1 MSAER
6 DKSIE
11 GTASHSTRNQGD
23 PAGIIE
29 AQLAHLFDRVRVI
42 ADGRNAIVVAAT
54 QRSTGRQVAVKV
66 IRSHIWIGGPSAS
79 AEVTAHA
86 EMSWHPNVATL
97 LDAGVTS
104 GGLLWLC
111 MEYAP
116 TTLGARLERRSV
128 EAPELLGIAQQL
140 AAATAAIHARRI
152 VHCDLKPS
160 NVLLALDGGVRVS
173 DFGIAELL
181 HLTPPT
187 LDSVRGSL
195 HYMSPEVLEGSRPTA
210 ASDIWGI
217 GATLWAAAHGRPPF
231 GDGAEALGS
240 AMQAALIGLPDWN
253 PMWNGNSPEAE
264 RLKEI
269 VGLCTIPDPAGR
281 PTAAELAGLLARP
294 LSVPPSP
301 IYIAQRP
308 EPSRPSRMWAVA
320 ALVGTLVLAGAAV
333 AVRDRGSSQ
342 VRFTN
347 VTAREWCEAVGRSDT
362 KIGNA
367 LDAAATT
374 LVAGGRTATAM
385 RAALRELPRQ
395 VASATSQW
403 RRWLALEPEFAG
415 EAAALS
421 DSNLRDFIVA
431 ETATYLA
438 TGQFI
443 GSNSTSS
450 EDLIRNGL
458 PRDIATTADALGRV
472 AERSRIAC
480 GSEGGSWR
488 DAQIRLADEVRV
500 SLEGPNSPFFSDP
513 AAATA
518 LDADL
523 LATVLTVQ
531 PGYFV
536 RLVTANPGWLIA
548 ATARDTGSPA
558 ITSML
563 LNEGAKAFQEIAIG
577 SREVAAYLYQDN
589 QLLQMD
595 LADTLPRSD
604 VSGFLR
610 QIRELSERQ

>member
-1 MSAER
+1 VPGNGGFLLVE
-6 DKSIE
+6 KE
-11 GTASHSTRNQGD
+11 QGSGIH
-23 PAGIIE
+23 AG
-29 AQLAHLFDRVRVI
+29 DGVSPGDGVRTVF
-42 ADGRNAIVVAAT
+42 
-54 QRSTGRQVAVKV
+54 
-66 IRSHIWIGGPSAS
+66 
-79 AEVTAHA
+79 
-86 EMSWHPNVATL
+86 
-97 LDAGVTS
+97 
-104 GGLLWLC
+104 
-111 MEYAP
+111 
-116 TTLGARLERRSV
+116 
-128 EAPELLGIAQQL
+128 L
-140 AAATAAIHARRI
+140 AANLTTWNYGWLAPY
-152 VHCDLKPS
+152 VNLS
-160 NVLLALDGGVRVS
+160 NSQPAWNGAVFLAGGNIGAMPVLYLS
-173 DFGIAELL
+173 S
-181 HLTPPT
+181 T
-187 LDSVRGSL
+187 
-195 HYMSPEVLEGSRPTA
+195 
-210 ASDIWGI
+210 GI
-217 GATLWAAAHGRPPF
+217 GAWSPVTVPAGVSHIYGLCAF
-231 GDGAEALGS
+231 GS
-240 AMQAALIGLPDWN
+240 AFLLIGYDQGLNLGKAAISTDNGSSWSAWVTLPTGTGFTSWRN
-253 PMWNGNSPEAE
+253 PTWNGNSPEAE

-269 VGLCTIPDPAGR
+269 VGLCTSPDPAGR

-333 AVRDRGSSQ
+333 AVRDRGVSQ

-347 VTAREWCEAVGRSDT
+347 VTAKEWCEAVGRSDT

-367 LDAAATT
+367 LDTATTT

-403 RRWLALEPEFAG
+403 RRWLALEPEFAA

-438 TGQFI
+438 TGRFI
-443 GSNSTSS
+443 GSHSTSS

-458 PRDIATTADALGRV
+458 PRDVATTADALGRV

-523 LATVLTVQ
+523 LATVVAVQ

-563 LNEGAKAFQEIAIG
+563 LDEGAKAFQEIAIG
-577 SREVAAYLYQDN
+577 SREVAAYLHQDN

-595 LADTLPRSD
+595 LAETLPRSE

-610 QIRELSERQ
+610 QIKELSERQ